1 MYVENI
7 SLVLP
12 QNETELQNLQK
23 MIRKNIN

>member
-23 MIRKNIN
+23 MIRKNVN